1 MRDRDED
8 DEDDAPPG
16 PLGRL
21 RTRLYEQLDS
31 EGWRGELMSPLN
43 ALVAAMV
50 ALACLAAALLTEPSL
65 SDLHPWMERLLALC
79 AAFFTVEFLGRAW
92 VKPESPHWRAMGWRS
107 LRGPAG
113 WHAGLDL
120 LALLGIWIEVA
131 TGAGYGLSAML
142 RLLRLLR
149 VFISGSDT
157 AMARAARE
165 VLRAVRERRM
175 ELTVSATV
183 AGLVLMAASIAMY
196 LAEKDVQPEV
206 FGSIP
211 RAMWWSVVTLTTVGY
226 GDATPVTAAGRV
238 IAGLTA
244 LFSIALV
251 ALPAGIMAAA
261 FSDAMQRARRR
272 RDPDG

>member
-1 MRDRDED
+1 MRERDED
-8 DEDDAPPG
+8 QDEDAPPG
-16 PLGRL
+16 RLGRL
-21 RTRLYEQLDS
+21 RLRLYSQLDS
-31 EGWRGELMSPLN
+31 DGWHGELMSPLN
-43 ALVAAMV
+43 SAVAGMV
-50 ALACLAAALLTEPSL
+50 ALSCLAAALLTEPAL
-65 SDLHPWMERLLALC
+65 AGLHPWLVRLLTVC
-79 AAFFTVEFLGRAW
+79 AVFFTVEFAGRVW
-92 VKPESPHWRAMGWRS
+92 VKPESPHWRALGWRS
-107 LRGPAG
+107 LRGPTG
-113 WHAGLDL
+113 WHASLDL
-120 LALLGIWIEVA
+120 LALAGIWIEVA

-149 VFISGSDT
+149 VFVSGSDT

-165 VLRAVRERRM
+165 VTRAVHERRL
-175 ELTVSATV
+175 ELAVSFTV

-196 LAEKDVQPEV
+196 VAERAVQPEV

-244 LFSIALV
+244 LFSVALV

-261 FSDAMQRARRR
+261 FSDALQRARRR
-272 RDPDG
+272 RDPD

>member
-1 MRDRDED
+1 MRERAED
-8 DEDDAPPG
+8 AEDAPPG

-21 RTRLYEQLDS
+21 RQRLYSQLDS
-31 EGWRGELMSPLN
+31 DGWHGELMSPLN
-43 ALVAAMV
+43 AAVAAMV
-50 ALACLAAALLTEPSL
+50 ALSCLAAALLTEAGL
-65 SDLHPWMERLLALC
+65 AGLHPWLERLLAVC
-79 AAFFTVEFLGRAW
+79 AVFFSVEFAGRVW
-92 VKPESPHWRAMGWRS
+92 VKRESPHWRARGWRC
-107 LRGPAG
+107 LRGPTG
-113 WHAGLDL
+113 WHALLDL
-120 LALLGIWIEVA
+120 LALVGIWIEVA

-149 VFISGSDT
+149 VFVSGSDT

-165 VLRAVRERRM
+165 VTRAVHERRL
-175 ELTVSATV
+175 ELAVSFSV
-183 AGLVLMAASIAMY
+183 AALVLMGASIAMY
-196 LAEKDVQPEV
+196 LVERRVQPEV

-244 LFSIALV
+244 LFSVALV

-261 FSDAMQRARRR
+261 FSDALQRARRR
-272 RDPDG
+272 RDPD